1 MFIKIKG
8 DLINLNNVLNIRRIN
23 DCVVIYFN
31 DGMHHDIEC
40 KSKSEAKR
48 FICQIS
54 GQLTEIS
61 ELM

>member
-1 MFIKIKG
+1 MFIKAKG
-8 DLINLNNVLNIRRIN
+8 VLINCDNIVTIRRIN

-48 FICQIS
+48 VMHQIAEQIEALF
-54 GQLTEIS
+54 GLV
-61 ELM
+61 